1 MSKRRKLG
9 LLGLGAVMAIGALGY
24 AGISR
29 TRGAGTPAATS
40 SGEQCCL
47 RAASDSSAPRL
58 TLEPALFQGPVREAY
73 EIAESDPA
81 LLAQLHC
88 YCGCD
93 RTDGHQNLLD
103 CFRDRHGA
111 TCSICVAEAREARVL
126 ANQGVSIDQI
136 RDIFRARFAE
146 SK

>member
-1 MSKRRKLG
+1 MSKRRNIG
-9 LLGLGAVMAIGALGY
+9 LAGLGAVIAIGALGY
-24 AGISR
+24 AGIAR
-29 TRGAGTPAATS
+29 TRDAGAPAATS

-47 RAASDSSAPRL
+47 HADDRSAPRL
-58 TLEPALFQGPVREAY
+58 TLEPGLFQGPVREAY
-73 EIAESDPA
+73 EIAQSDPA

>member
-1 MSKRRKLG
+1 MSKRRNIG
-9 LLGLGAVMAIGALGY
+9 LAGLGAVIAIGALGY
-24 AGISR
+24 AGIAR
-29 TRGAGTPAATS
+29 TRDAGTPTATS

-47 RAASDSSAPRL
+47 HAADDRSAPRL
-58 TLEPALFQGPVREAY
+58 TLAPALFQGPVREAY
-73 EIAESDPA
+73 EIAQKDPA

-111 TCSICVAEAREARVL
+111 TCSICVAEARDARVL
-126 ANQGVSIDQI
+126 ASQGVSIDQI

>member
-1 MSKRRKLG
+1 MSRKRNLIVVS
-9 LLGLGAVMAIGALGY
+9 LGAIIAVGALGY
-24 AGISR
+24 AGITR
-29 TRGAGTPAATS
+29 TRDGGATTATV

-47 RAASDSSAPRL
+47 HAAGERSASRL
-58 TLEPALFQGPVREAY
+58 TLEPAQFQGQVREAY
-73 EIAESDPA
+73 AIAERDPA
-81 LLAQLHC
+81 LLSQLHC

-111 TCSICVAEAREARVL
+111 TCSICVAEARDGRVL
-126 ANQGVSIDQI
+126 ADQGVSIDQI

-146 SK
+146 AK